1 VSQPFDRACKVP
13 APGKLDESLDE
24 FWVGDPWAIS
34 TSNNLSGYERNL
46 TYLNKSGSDFMDISY
61 LTGADSDG
69 DGRCVVAADLNNDG
83 RQDLVVRQVGGGP
96 LQVFENR
103 FPQKHW
109 LKLSLRGTESNSL
122 GIGAKVTVNISGR
135 LIVRELHPINSYRSQ
150 SASLIHFG
158 LGNADKI
165 DSLIIEWPSGIVQEL
180 GEIDVDRHIL
190 IYENNKNVLLFN
202 PGSQVAP

>member
-13 APGKLDESLDE
+13 VPGEIDESLDE

-34 TSNNLSGYERNL
+34 TSNNLSGFERNL
-46 TYLNKSGSDFMDISY
+46 VYLNKSGSNFVDISY

-69 DGRCVVAADLNNDG
+69 DGRCVIPADLNNDG

-96 LQVFENR
+96 LQVYENR
-103 FPQKHW
+103 FPKQHW
-109 LKLSLRGTESNSL
+109 LKLSLRGTKSNSL
-122 GIGAKVTVNISGR
+122 GIGAKVTANLSGR

-150 SASLIHFG
+150 SPSLIHFG
-158 LGNADKI
+158 LGKHNKI
-165 DSLIIEWPSGIVQEL
+165 DSLIIEWPSGIIQEI

-190 IYENNKNVLLFN
+190 IHEKNNNVLPFN
-202 PGSQVAP
+202 PGSQIAP

>member
-1 VSQPFDRACKVP
+1 
-13 APGKLDESLDE
+13 
-24 FWVGDPWAIS
+24 
-34 TSNNLSGYERNL
+34 
-46 TYLNKSGSDFMDISY
+46 M
-61 LTGADSDG
+61 
-69 DGRCVVAADLNNDG
+69 
-83 RQDLVVRQVGGGP
+83 
-96 LQVFENR
+96 
-103 FPQKHW
+103 
-109 LKLSLRGTESNSL
+109 SLRGTESNSL

-180 GEIDVDRHIL
+180 GEIDVDSHIL

>member
-1 VSQPFDRACKVP
+1 MSQPFDRACKVP

-46 TYLNKSGSDFMDISY
+46 TYLNKSGSNFMDISY

-69 DGRCVVAADLNNDG
+69 DGRCVVPADLNNDG

-96 LQVFENR
+96 LQVYENR
-103 FPQKHW
+103 FPQRNW

-122 GIGAKVTVNISGR
+122 GIGAKVTANISGR

-150 SASLIHFG
+150 SPSLIHFG